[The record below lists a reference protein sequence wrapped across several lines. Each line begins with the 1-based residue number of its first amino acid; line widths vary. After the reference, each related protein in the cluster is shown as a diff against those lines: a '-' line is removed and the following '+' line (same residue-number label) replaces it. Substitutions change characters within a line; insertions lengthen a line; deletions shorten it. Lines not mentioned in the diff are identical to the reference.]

1 LSLEFVE
8 GIDLVRSIKA
18 GCIKL
23 EHNKDR
29 VDQLN
34 VFPVPDGDTG
44 TNMYLT
50 LMSAVKEG
58 EKNQD
63 QALGK
68 VAKAISKGALMGA
81 RGNSG
86 VILSQIFRGIARE
99 LEGKE
104 KAGSMD
110 LARAF
115 KNGSDTAYEAVMK
128 PVEGTILTVIREV
141 ARACEKEASHN
152 KDIIAMLL
160 SGINAGARTLKKTPD
175 MLPVLKEAG
184 VVDSGGQGLV
194 YFLEGFMEGFALENE
209 IPLDTYRQ
217 DMAPETVEAMAVRLE
232 ALEYQYCTELL
243 IKGNDLNPEEI
254 KEHLNP
260 LGDSMLVVGGD
271 DLVKVHIHVN
281 HPGKVLESCLQW
293 GQLSD
298 IKINNMLEEVHE
310 HRLNLEDEQKQKA
323 AKKIGLV
330 AVASGAG
337 VIDILKS
344 LGVDEVVE
352 GGQTMNPST
361 EDLLSAA
368 EKVNSPAVIIFPNNS
383 NIIMAAQQLDSL
395 TEKKIAVVPTLSVMQ
410 AITALVAYDPEGD
423 IDSILSEMT
432 EEIKQVKFA
441 EITYAVRD
449 SAMNGLDI
457 KEGDKIGILAGEIT
471 ATGDEENEIAQ
482 KLLEQMV
489 DEDSELITLFYGNGL
504 REEEAMALKEII
516 EESFPEHE
524 VEMHWGGQPH
534 YSYFISAPGLIYP
547 DNDEDIGSEYIK

>member
-1 LSLEFVE
+1 MSLEFVE

-29 VDQLN
+29 VDRLN

-58 EKNQD
+58 EKNQE
-63 QALGK
+63 QVLGK

-104 KAGSMD
+104 KAGSVD

-115 KNGSDTAYEAVMK
+115 KTGSDTAYEAVMK

-141 ARACEKEASHN
+141 ARACEKEAARN
-152 KDIIAMLL
+152 KEIIAMLL
-160 SGINAGARTLKKTPD
+160 AGINAGVITLKKTPD

-194 YFLEGFMEGFALENE
+194 YFLEGFMEGFAFDNE
-209 IPLDTYRQ
+209 IPLENYRQ
-217 DMAPETVEAMAVRLE
+217 GLVPEAVEGMAVSPEHLE
-232 ALEYQYCTELL
+232 FQYCTELL
-243 IKGNDLNPEEI
+243 IKGNDLDPEEI
-254 KEHLNP
+254 KQHLNP

-298 IKINNMLEEVHE
+298 IKINNMLEEMHE
-310 HRLNLEDEQKQKA
+310 HRLNLDEERKQKPD
-323 AKKIGLV
+323 KKIGLV

-337 VIDILKS
+337 VIEILKS

-368 EKVNSPAVIIFPNNS
+368 EKVKAPAVIIFPNNS
-383 NIIMAAQQLDSL
+383 NIIMAAQQVDSL
-395 TEKKIAVVPTLSVMQ
+395 SDKKVVVVPTLSVMQ

-423 IDSILSEMT
+423 IDSVLSEMT

-449 SAMNGLDI
+449 SLMNGLDI
-457 KEGDKIGILAGEIT
+457 KEGDKIGIVAGEIT
-471 ATGDEENEIAQ
+471 VTGDEEKDIAQ

-489 DEDSELITLFYGNGL
+489 DDDSELITLFYGNGL
-504 REEEAMALKEII
+504 LEEDASALKDII

-534 YSYFISAPGLIYP
+534 YSYFISV
-547 DNDEDIGSEYIK
+547 E

>member
-489 DEDSELITLFYGNGL
+489 DEDSQY
-504 REEEAMALKEII
+504 
-516 EESFPEHE
+516 
-524 VEMHWGGQPH
+524 
-534 YSYFISAPGLIYP
+534 
-547 DNDEDIGSEYIK
+547 

>member
-1 LSLEFVE
+1 MSLEFVE

-29 VDQLN
+29 VDRLN

-50 LMSAVKEG
+50 LMSAVREG

-86 VILSQIFRGIARE
+86 VILSQIFRGMARE

-104 KAGSMD
+104 KASSMD

-115 KNGSDTAYEAVMK
+115 KTGSDTAYEAVMK

-141 ARACEKEASHN
+141 ARASENEAARN
-152 KDIIAMLL
+152 KDVIAILL
-160 SGINAGARTLKKTPD
+160 AGINAGLITLKKTPD

-194 YFLEGFMEGFALENE
+194 YFLEGFMEGIAFEKE
-209 IPLDTYRQ
+209 IPLDTYRYSI
-217 DMAPETVEAMAVRLE
+217 APEAAGEIARLQE
-232 ALEYQYCTELL
+232 ELEYQYCTELL
-243 IKGNDLNPEEI
+243 IKGEDLEPEEI
-254 KEHLNP
+254 KQHLAP

-293 GQLSD
+293 GHLSD
-298 IKINNMLEEVHE
+298 IKINNMLEEIHE
-310 HRLNLEDEQKQKA
+310 HRLNMEQEPEPILA
-323 AKKIGLV
+323 PLKKIGLV

-337 VIDILKS
+337 VIEILKS
-344 LGVDEVVE
+344 LGVDKVVE

-361 EDLLSAA
+361 EDLLCAT
-368 EKVNSPAVIIFPNNS
+368 EKVNAQAVIIFPNNS
-383 NIIMAAQQLDSL
+383 NIIMAAQQVDRLS
-395 TEKKIAVVPTLSVMQ
+395 EKKVLVVPTKSVMQ
-410 AITALVAYDPEGD
+410 SITALVSYDPNGEIDD
-423 IDSILSEMT
+423 IYNEMS
-432 EEIKQVKFA
+432 EEIIKVKFA
-441 EITYAVRD
+441 DITYAVRD
-449 SAMNGLDI
+449 SMMNGLEI
-457 KEGDKIGILAGEIT
+457 KEGDKIGIVDGEISV
-471 ATGDEENEIAQ
+471 TGDNENEIAI
-482 KLLEQMV
+482 KLLEEMT
-489 DEDSELITLFYGNGL
+489 DEESELITLFYGNGL
-504 REEEAMALKEII
+504 QYEEAAALKEII
-516 EESFPEHE
+516 EDTFPDHE
-524 VEMHWGGQPH
+524 VEIHWGGQPH
-534 YSYFISAPGLIYP
+534 YSYFISV
-547 DNDEDIGSEYIK
+547 E

>member
-160 SGINAGARTLKKTPD
+160 SVINAGARTLKKTPD

-534 YSYFISAPGLIYP
+534 YSYFISV
-547 DNDEDIGSEYIK
+547 E

>member
-534 YSYFISAPGLIYP
+534 YSYFISV
-547 DNDEDIGSEYIK
+547 E

>member
-1 LSLEFVE
+1 MSLEFVE

-29 VDQLN
+29 VDRLN

-50 LMSAVKEG
+50 LMSAVREG

-63 QALGK
+63 LALGK

-104 KAGSMD
+104 KASSKD

-115 KNGSDTAYEAVMK
+115 KTGSDTAYEAVMK

-141 ARACEKEASHN
+141 ARACENEAARN
-152 KDIIAMLL
+152 KDVIAMLL
-160 SGINAGARTLKKTPD
+160 AGINAGLITLKKTPD
-175 MLPVLKEAG
+175 MLAVLKEAG

-194 YFLEGFMEGFALENE
+194 YFLEGFMEGFAFDNE
-209 IPLDTYRQ
+209 IPLETYRSG
-217 DMAPETVEAMAVRLE
+217 MLPEAAGEIPQLE
-232 ALEYQYCTELL
+232 AELEYQYCTELL
-243 IKGNDLNPEEI
+243 IKGEDMNPEEI
-254 KEHLNP
+254 KQHLAP

-298 IKINNMLEEVHE
+298 IKINNMLEEIHE
-310 HRLNLEDEQKQKA
+310 HRLNMEVQEHQA
-323 AKKIGLV
+323 PTKKIGLV
-330 AVASGAG
+330 AVASGDG
-337 VIDILKS
+337 VIEILKS

-361 EDLLSAA
+361 EDLLCAS
-368 EKVNSPAVIIFPNNS
+368 EKVNAESVIIFPNNS
-383 NIIMAAQQLDSL
+383 NIIMAAQQVDSL
-395 TEKKIAVVPTLSVMQ
+395 SDKKVSVVPTKSVMQ
-410 AITALVAYDPEGD
+410 SITALVAYDPEGD
-423 IDSILSEMT
+423 IDHIYNEMSQ
-432 EEIKQVKFA
+432 EIKQVKFA

-449 SAMNGLDI
+449 SVMNGLEI
-457 KEGDKIGILAGEIT
+457 KEGDKIGILDGEISV
-471 ATGDEENEIAQ
+471 TGDDENEIAK
-482 KLLEQMV
+482 KLLDQMV

-504 REEEAMALKEII
+504 QEEEAGTLKEII

-524 VEMHWGGQPH
+524 VEIHWGGQPH
-534 YSYFISAPGLIYP
+534 YSYYISV
-547 DNDEDIGSEYIK
+547 E

>member
-1 LSLEFVE
+1 
-8 GIDLVRSIKA
+8 
-18 GCIKL
+18 
-23 EHNKDR
+23 
-29 VDQLN
+29 
-34 VFPVPDGDTG
+34 
-44 TNMYLT
+44 
-50 LMSAVKEG
+50 
-58 EKNQD
+58 
-63 QALGK
+63 
-68 VAKAISKGALMGA
+68 
-81 RGNSG
+81 
-86 VILSQIFRGIARE
+86 
-99 LEGKE
+99 
-104 KAGSMD
+104 MD
-110 LARAF
+110 LAMAF

-141 ARACEKEASHN
+141 ARACEKEARHN

-194 YFLEGFMEGFALENE
+194 YFLEGFMEGFAFENE

-217 DMAPETVEAMAVRLE
+217 DMMPEAVEAMAVRLE

-243 IKGNDLNPEEI
+243 IKGHDLNPEEI

-310 HRLNLEDEQKQKA
+310 HRLNLEEEQKQKA

-330 AVASGAG
+330 AVASGPG

-368 EKVNSPAVIIFPNNS
+368 EKVNSQAVIIFPNNS
-383 NIIMAAQQLDSL
+383 NIIMTAQQLDSL

-449 SAMNGLDI
+449 SSMNGLDI

-516 EESFPEHE
+516 EKSFPEHE

-534 YSYFISAPGLIYP
+534 YSYFISV
-547 DNDEDIGSEYIK
+547 E

>member
-1 LSLEFVE
+1 MEECVQA
-8 GIDLVRSIKA
+8 R
-18 GCIKL
+18 
-23 EHNKDR
+23 R
-29 VDQLN
+29 V
-34 VFPVPDGDTG
+34 
-44 TNMYLT
+44 
-50 LMSAVKEG
+50 
-58 EKNQD
+58 
-63 QALGK
+63 
-68 VAKAISKGALMGA
+68 MG
-81 RGNSG
+81 R
-86 VILSQIFRGIARE
+86 QIR
-99 LEGKE
+99 
-104 KAGSMD
+104 
-110 LARAF
+110 
-115 KNGSDTAYEAVMK
+115 
-128 PVEGTILTVIREV
+128 P
-141 ARACEKEASHN
+141 
-152 KDIIAMLL
+152 
-160 SGINAGARTLKKTPD
+160 
-175 MLPVLKEAG
+175 
-184 VVDSGGQGLV
+184 
-194 YFLEGFMEGFALENE
+194 
-209 IPLDTYRQ
+209 
-217 DMAPETVEAMAVRLE
+217 
-232 ALEYQYCTELL
+232 
-243 IKGNDLNPEEI
+243 
-254 KEHLNP
+254 
-260 LGDSMLVVGGD
+260 
-271 DLVKVHIHVN
+271 
-281 HPGKVLESCLQW
+281 
-293 GQLSD
+293 
-298 IKINNMLEEVHE
+298 
-310 HRLNLEDEQKQKA
+310 
-323 AKKIGLV
+323 
-330 AVASGAG
+330 
-337 VIDILKS
+337 LKS

-534 YSYFISAPGLIYP
+534 YSYFISV
-547 DNDEDIGSEYIK
+547 E

>member
-18 GCIKL
+18 GCIRL

-29 VDQLN
+29 VDRLN

-50 LMSAVKEG
+50 LMSAVREG
-58 EKNQD
+58 EKNQE
-63 QALGK
+63 QPLGK

-99 LEGKE
+99 LDGKE
-104 KAGSMD
+104 KASSMD

-115 KNGSDTAYEAVMK
+115 KSGSDTAYEAVMK

-141 ARACEKEASHN
+141 ARACENEAARS
-152 KDIIAMLL
+152 KDVIAMLL
-160 SGINAGARTLKKTPD
+160 AGINAGLITLKKTPD

-194 YFLEGFMEGFALENE
+194 YFLEGFMEGFAFENE
-209 IPLDTYRQ
+209 IPLETYRHG
-217 DMAPETVEAMAVRLE
+217 MLPEAAGEIPGMLE
-232 ALEYQYCTELL
+232 KLEYQYCTELL
-243 IKGNDLNPEEI
+243 IKGEDLDPEEI
-254 KEHLNP
+254 KQHLAP
-260 LGDSMLVVGGD
+260 LGDSMLVVGAD

-298 IKINNMLEEVHE
+298 IKINNMLEEIHE
-310 HRLNLEDEQKQKA
+310 HRLNMEEDRQQNLNP

-330 AVASGAG
+330 AVASGDG
-337 VIDILKS
+337 VVEILKS
-344 LGVDEVVE
+344 LGVDQVVE

-361 EDLLSAA
+361 EDLLSAT
-368 EKVNSPAVIIFPNNS
+368 EKVNAESVIIFPNNS
-383 NIIMAAQQLDSL
+383 NIIMAAQQVHSVSD
-395 TEKKIAVVPTLSVMQ
+395 KKVAVVPTKSVMQ
-410 AITALVAYDPEGD
+410 SITALVAYDPDGE
-423 IDSILSEMT
+423 IDKIYTEMS

-449 SAMNGLDI
+449 SVMNGLQI
-457 KEGDKIGILAGEIT
+457 KEGDKIGIVDGEISV
-471 ATGDEENEIAQ
+471 TGDDENEIAK

-489 DEDSELITLFYGNGL
+489 DEESELITLFYGNGL
-504 REEEAMALKEII
+504 QEEEALALKEII
-516 EESFPEHE
+516 EESFSEHE

-534 YSYFISAPGLIYP
+534 YSYFISV
-547 DNDEDIGSEYIK
+547 E

>member
-1 LSLEFVE
+1 MSLEFVE

-29 VDQLN
+29 VDRLN

-50 LMSAVKEG
+50 LMSAVREG
-58 EKNQD
+58 EKNQE

-104 KAGSMD
+104 KASSMD
-110 LARAF
+110 IAQAF
-115 KNGSDTAYEAVMK
+115 KTGSDTAYEAVMK

-141 ARACEKEASHN
+141 ARACESEAVRN

-160 SGINAGARTLKKTPD
+160 AGINAGLITLKKTPD

-194 YFLEGFMEGFALENE
+194 YFLEGFMEGFAFEKE
-209 IPLDTYRQ
+209 IPLDTYHYG
-217 DMAPETVEAMAVRLE
+217 MVPEAADEIDRLHE
-232 ALEYQYCTELL
+232 ELKYQYCTELL
-243 IKGNDLNPEEI
+243 IKGEDLDAEEV
-254 KEHLNP
+254 KQHLGP

-293 GQLSD
+293 GHLSD
-298 IKINNMLEEVHE
+298 IKINNMLEEIHE
-310 HRLNLEDEQKQKA
+310 HRLNMEQDQKQNLA
-323 AKKIGLV
+323 PAKKIGLV
-330 AVASGAG
+330 AVAAGDG
-337 VIDILKS
+337 VIEILKS

-361 EDLLSAA
+361 EDLLCAT
-368 EKVNSPAVIIFPNNS
+368 EKVNAKAVIIFPNNS
-383 NIIMAAQQLDSL
+383 NIIMAAQQVDNLSD
-395 TEKKIAVVPTLSVMQ
+395 KKILVVPTKSVMQ
-410 AITALVAYDPEGD
+410 SITALVAYDPEGEIDD
-423 IDSILSEMT
+423 IFNEML

-449 SAMNGLDI
+449 SVMNGLEI
-457 KEGDKIGILAGEIT
+457 KEGDKIGIVDGEISV
-471 ATGDEENEIAQ
+471 TGDDENEIVL
-482 KLLEQMV
+482 KLLEEMV

-504 REEEAMALKEII
+504 QEEEAAVLKDII
-516 EESFPEHE
+516 EEEFPEHE

-534 YSYFISAPGLIYP
+534 YSYFISV
-547 DNDEDIGSEYIK
+547 E

>member
-1 LSLEFVE
+1 MSLEFVE

-29 VDQLN
+29 VDRLN

-58 EKNQD
+58 EKNQE
-63 QALGK
+63 QILAK

-104 KAGSMD
+104 KASSMD

-141 ARACEKEASHN
+141 ARACEKEAARN

-160 SGINAGARTLKKTPD
+160 AGINAGIITLKKTPD

-184 VVDSGGQGLV
+184 VVDSGGQGLI
-194 YFLEGFMEGFALENE
+194 YFLEGFMEGFAFENE

-217 DMAPETVEAMAVRLE
+217 GMVPEAEEGIAVRPEDLE
-232 ALEYQYCTELL
+232 FQYCTELL

-254 KEHLNP
+254 KQHLNP

-271 DLVKVHIHVN
+271 DLLKVHIHVN

-298 IKINNMLEEVHE
+298 IKINNMLEEIHE
-310 HRLNLEDEQKQKA
+310 HRLNLEQEQGQKSPS

-330 AVASGAG
+330 AVASGVG
-337 VIDILKS
+337 VIEILKS

-368 EKVNSPAVIIFPNNS
+368 EKVNAQSVIIFPNNS
-383 NIIMAAQQLDSL
+383 NIIMAAQQVESL
-395 TEKKIAVVPTLSVMQ
+395 SKKKVAVVPTLSVMQ

-423 IDSILSEMT
+423 IENIFHEMA

-441 EITYAVRD
+441 EITYSVRD
-449 SAMNGLDI
+449 SLMNGLDI
-457 KEGDKIGILAGEIT
+457 KEGDKIGIVAGEISV
-471 ATGDEENEIAQ
+471 TGEDENDIAL
-482 KLLEQMV
+482 KLLEQMT
-489 DEDSELITLFYGNGL
+489 DDDSELITLFYGNGL
-504 REEEAMALKEII
+504 QENEAIALKETI
-516 EESFPEHE
+516 EEAFPEHE

-534 YSYFISAPGLIYP
+534 YSYFISV
-547 DNDEDIGSEYIK
+547 E

>member
-8 GIDLVRSIKA
+8 GMDLVRSIKA

-29 VDQLN
+29 VDRLN

-104 KAGSMD
+104 KAGSQD

-141 ARACEKEASHN
+141 ARACENEAAGNS
-152 KDIIAMLL
+152 DIIATLL
-160 SGINAGARTLKKTPD
+160 AGINEGVVTLKKTPD

-194 YFLEGFMEGFALENE
+194 YFLEGFMEGFAFENE

-217 DMAPETVEAMAVRLE
+217 GMVPEAAEQIAGLQEHLE
-232 ALEYQYCTELL
+232 FQYCTELL
-243 IKGNDLNPEEI
+243 IKGQDMNPEEI
-254 KEHLNP
+254 KQHLAP

-293 GQLSD
+293 GHLSD

-310 HRLNLEDEQKQKA
+310 HRLNLEEERRQTLA
-323 AKKIGLV
+323 PAKKIGLV
-330 AVASGAG
+330 AVASGDG
-337 VIDILKS
+337 VIEILKS

-361 EDLLSAA
+361 EDLLSAVD
-368 EKVNSPAVIIFPNNS
+368 KVKADAVIIFPNNS
-383 NIIMAAQQLDSL
+383 NIIMAAQQVDGLIS
-395 TEKKIAVVPTLSVMQ
+395 KQVAVVPTKSVMQ
-410 AITALVAYDPEGD
+410 SITALVAYDPEGD
-423 IDSILSEMT
+423 IDTVFSDMT

-441 EITYAVRD
+441 EVTYAVRD
-449 SAMNGLDI
+449 SLMNGMEI
-457 KEGDKIGILAGEIT
+457 KEGDKIGIVGGEI
-471 ATGDEENEIAQ
+471 AVTGDDENQIAE

-504 REEEAMALKEII
+504 QEAEAFSLKEAIEEA
-516 EESFPEHE
+516 FPEHE
-524 VEMHWGGQPH
+524 VEIHWGGQPH
-534 YSYFISAPGLIYP
+534 YSYFISV
-547 DNDEDIGSEYIK
+547 E

>member
-58 EKNQD
+58 EKNKD

-534 YSYFISAPGLIYP
+534 YSYFISV
-547 DNDEDIGSEYIK
+547 E

>member
-1 LSLEFVE
+1 MSLEFVE

-58 EKNQD
+58 EKNKD

-534 YSYFISAPGLIYP
+534 YSYFISV
-547 DNDEDIGSEYIK
+547 E

>member
-271 DLVKVHIHVN
+271 ELVKVHIHVN

-534 YSYFISAPGLIYP
+534 YSYFISV
-547 DNDEDIGSEYIK
+547 E

>member
-1 LSLEFVE
+1 MSLEFVE

-395 TEKKIAVVPTLSVMQ
+395 TEKKIAVVQTLSVMQ

-534 YSYFISAPGLIYP
+534 YSYFISV
-547 DNDEDIGSEYIK
+547 E

>member
-1 LSLEFVE
+1 MSLEFVE

-534 YSYFISAPGLIYP
+534 YSYFISV
-547 DNDEDIGSEYIK
+547 E